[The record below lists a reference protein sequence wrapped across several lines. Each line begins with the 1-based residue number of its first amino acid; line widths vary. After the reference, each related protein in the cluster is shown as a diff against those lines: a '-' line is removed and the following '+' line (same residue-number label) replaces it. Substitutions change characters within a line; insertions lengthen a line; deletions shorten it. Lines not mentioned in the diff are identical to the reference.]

1 MAWQAWK
8 FVGEDW
14 AIHGCGCNSCGCNL
28 KLFGVFWGR
37 FGVGLGFFG
46 PQAGPKS
53 TPHDPDRTSDN
64 SKLQPHELQPHP

>member
-14 AIHGCGCNSCGCNL
+14 AIHGYGCNSCGCNL

-37 FGVGLGFFG
+37 FGVGLRLFG

-64 SKLQPHELQPHP
+64 SKLQPHEL